1 MIDERP
7 TAEQATAPMNRS
19 LRTRRPTSQLTSAPA
34 NGAKMIKLRRF
45 VCCNLVPTKVSV
57 AASPP
62 DVRNAYGFPS
72 RPLFLRGC
80 ASQVRHSLIPDSF
93 VGQAKP
99 FRTSGGEARKP
110 IIKVSKHS
118 HHRHPMIRD
127 YEKWR

>member
-19 LRTRRPTSQLTSAPA
+19 LRTRRPTSQLISAPA
-34 NGAKMIKLRRF
+34 NGAKMIKLRRL

-80 ASQVRHSLIPDSF
+80 ASQVRNSLTPNCF
-93 VGQAKP
+93 VAGKAKP
-99 FRTSGGEARKP
+99 FRTSGSKAENTSQLQNTR
-110 IIKVSKHS
+110 IID
-118 HHRHPMIRD
+118 IQ
-127 YEKWR
+127 